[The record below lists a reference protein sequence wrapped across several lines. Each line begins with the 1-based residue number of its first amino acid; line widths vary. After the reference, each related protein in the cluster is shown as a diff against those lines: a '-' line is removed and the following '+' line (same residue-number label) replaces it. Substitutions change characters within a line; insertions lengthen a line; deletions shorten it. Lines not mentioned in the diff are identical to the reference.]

1 MTYQVW
7 YTSSPAL
14 GSIQECEGTF
24 TEAEEAFKWFQHH
37 TTNVCAV
44 MGWTHRAIITD
55 SDDYIIAEW
64 KFGEGLV
71 WPKEEPKVSD
81 PSQPIQYPE
90 DES

>member
-24 TEAEEAFKWFQHH
+24 ESAEEAFKWFQHH
-37 TTNVCAV
+37 TTNVTANV
-44 MGWTHRAIITD
+44 GWTHRVIITD

-71 WPKEEPKVSD
+71 WPKED
-81 PSQPIQYPE
+81 
-90 DES
+90 